1 MGGLFTA
8 LAKLKT
14 VQHQK
19 FRYVTTCSLIIG
31 YCKQIGFQFRFKSFQ
46 WDVRSFTGSEFHSV
60 GPETAK
66 LRGPMRTV
74 RVRGTARFPCVA
86 DHRCWEPLPTGE
98 IISARY
104 EGAAPC
110 SHL

>member
-1 MGGLFTA
+1 MFND
-8 LAKLKT
+8 
-14 VQHQK
+14 
-19 FRYVTTCSLIIG
+19 

-46 WDVRSFTGSEFHSV
+46 WDVRGLSSTGSEFHSV

-74 RVRGTARFPCVA
+74 CVRGTARFPWVA

-98 IISARY
+98 IMSAMY

-110 SHL
+110 RHL